1 MNYCPNCG
9 ILAELED
16 LFCSSC
22 GFGLKSQNVSSQK
35 NQDSFSHEFSS
46 NILLGGNIL
55 TPDKLYIDETG
66 VTYVKRNKY
75 LIGKD
80 RVFLSFQNISSIRI
94 DRKLIDA
101 TIIISGRA
109 AVEIIAKDFSISDSK
124 KIETIIKKNLLH

>member
-9 ILAELED
+9 NQLNLED

-35 NQDSFSHEFSS
+35 NQESFSYKFSS
-46 NILLGGNIL
+46 NILLGGKIL

-66 VTYVKRNKY
+66 LTYIKRNKY

-80 RVFLSFQNISSIRI
+80 RGFSSF
-94 DRKLIDA
+94 
-101 TIIISGRA
+101 
-109 AVEIIAKDFSISDSK
+109 
-124 KIETIIKKNLLH
+124 

>member
-9 ILAELED
+9 VQIELED

-22 GFGLKSQNVSSQK
+22 GFGLKPQNVSSQK

-66 VTYVKRNKY
+66 VTYIKRNKY

-124 KIETIIKKNLLH
+124 KIENIIKKNLLH

>member
-9 ILAELED
+9 ILTELDD

>member
-1 MNYCPNCG
+1 M
-9 ILAELED
+9 
-16 LFCSSC
+16 
-22 GFGLKSQNVSSQK
+22 LKSQNLSSQK

>member
-9 ILAELED
+9 NQLNLED

-35 NQDSFSHEFSS
+35 NQESFSHEFSS

-80 RVFLSFQNISSIRI
+80 RVFLSFQNISSFRV
-94 DRKLIDA
+94 DRKLIEA
-101 TIIISGRA
+101 TIIISGKG
-109 AVEIIAKDFSISDSK
+109 AVEIIAKDFSISASN
-124 KIETIIKKNLLH
+124 KIENIIKNKITL

>member
-9 ILAELED
+9 ILTELDD

-46 NILLGGNIL
+46 NILLGGNML